1 MRPDATSGTRRGQW
15 HWEVPRGF
23 GMAGEEPETTAR
35 RELAEELGAEVVQIE
50 HLGAF
55 RVDLG
60 SSGDLPQIYW
70 ATITEPTALESEEGI
85 DKALAAAPAELDR
98 MINTGELD
106 DAFTLVSIAYARIRG
121 LLA

>member
-1 MRPDATSGTRRGQW
+1 
-15 HWEVPRGF
+15 
-23 GMAGEEPETTAR
+23 MAGEEPETTAR

-60 SSGDLPQIYW
+60 SSCDLPQIYW